1 MALRSSGAIEA
12 DAPESL
18 DRWVEQM
25 GRVDGDVVLYD
36 GRPLYFSFLSQLP
49 AKARKQKDNVLKL
62 KVRQELGLG
71 EEAVYWAARARPIHS
86 RETIELFTVV
96 VRREA
101 MSDVLAWRNR
111 HGLRNL
117 WVGADICAIQ
127 ALADRG
133 IIPSE
138 SVVLN
143 ADGRGTT
150 IYQAGDDG
158 ARVVKTRFEQG
169 ASPEGRR
176 VQELNLSGSRSR
188 VRLGRGEVAPA
199 LSALPGLGAL
209 PEAPELDFHADGR
222 DTRRLLALAPEA
234 SRLDAVVLGGLADL
248 GARRPVMD
256 SLIPI
261 EGKIDRERL
270 LESLAARIQVR
281 MALPVLALGLVLL
294 GASVAS
300 VLATTNRRTEE
311 VAERANSLRA
321 GMMRLTEQDGVLSR
335 IATDKQRRMVPV
347 LTKLHEVSPSGIY
360 LDSLNVNADGKV
372 TMNGWTMNENAYNQ
386 YLFAL
391 RELEGTLF
399 VKKSVQSRAVTKT
412 EIRREGNDRG
422 RRSFKY
428 AFPIDAQLI
437 GWGKNAR

>member
-1 MALRSSGAIEA
+1 
-12 DAPESL
+12 
-18 DRWVEQM
+18 
-25 GRVDGDVVLYD
+25 
-36 GRPLYFSFLSQLP
+36 
-49 AKARKQKDNVLKL
+49 
-62 KVRQELGLG
+62 
-71 EEAVYWAARARPIHS
+71 
-86 RETIELFTVV
+86 
-96 VRREA
+96 
-101 MSDVLAWRNR
+101 
-111 HGLRNL
+111 
-117 WVGADICAIQ
+117 
-127 ALADRG
+127 
-133 IIPSE
+133 
-138 SVVLN
+138 
-143 ADGRGTT
+143 
-150 IYQAGDDG
+150 
-158 ARVVKTRFEQG
+158 
-169 ASPEGRR
+169 
-176 VQELNLSGSRSR
+176 
-188 VRLGRGEVAPA
+188 
-199 LSALPGLGAL
+199 
-209 PEAPELDFHADGR
+209 
-222 DTRRLLALAPEA
+222 
-234 SRLDAVVLGGLADL
+234 
-248 GARRPVMD
+248 
-256 SLIPI
+256 
-261 EGKIDRERL
+261 
-270 LESLAARIQVR
+270 